1 MGNFAMAFI
10 FCDGCCWFSAKI
22 TWWWTWVQTFPI
34 RIEMSIPSS
43 IGFRIYLV
51 CIVILASLR
60 NSRFFISLQQVYTMF
75 QMRFHRI
82 SIVFFCILILAVVY
96 LFRQPICQSGRSGL
110 TPCFCRIV
118 NKPPNF
124 WKPLPSN
131 VVSPFLWFLNCQTF
145 VFGSFPLT
153 LSLELLLGIVFAF
166 S

>member
-10 FCDGCCWFSAKI
+10 FCGGCCWFSAKI

-60 NSRFFISLQQVYTMF
+60 NSRFFISLQQVFTMF

-82 SIVFFCILILAVVY
+82 SIVFFCISILDICFGNLFANLAAAAWPHVFAELLINLPISGN
-96 LFRQPICQSGRSGL
+96 LCLPMWFRH
-110 TPCFCRIV
+110 FY
-118 NKPPNF
+118 NF
-124 WKPLPSN
+124 WIVRLLFLVLFLLP
-131 VVSPFLWFLNCQTF
+131 
-145 VFGSFPLT
+145 
-153 LSLELLLGIVFAF
+153 
-166 S
+166 